1 MENRMNHGMNG
12 RMNQSMNGG
21 MNGGQV
27 PQYPVYGRPTAPAN
41 RPVQA
46 GQFAPA
52 PRFPRFQQPQ
62 QPWQPNRN
70 ADIERQ
76 RMEAMIAFVRNNQLV
91 YIDTNIFMMEGP
103 NAEPFFPRLAAA
115 GRAAGKRF
123 LVPESVA
130 VELNNKRDQG
140 LPAGAAGV
148 ERFLWLQE
156 QGLITVQKDDIM
168 GNFADG
174 GFLGIVGRVNRHMSV
189 GLITHDRK
197 MAWDLLNLQCVHAPL
212 TIMRVDDYGFLSNWA
227 GRFAREAQA
236 EAEAQ
241 AQAVAAAP
249 APAAEPSLF
258 RDRAGRYPRYA
269 APAADGRLP
278 EYADGP
284 MPERFHAQEGAT
296 VYNRDRE
303 PLTLGVRF
311 GGGNE
316 AELFQLTVNGQ
327 SGQCAKIFIRPT
339 HYKAGK
345 VTLLCERA
353 FDVEGVLMPTKAL
366 HNENGVFIGYVMPY
380 VRGVSLRTLFNPAG
394 RRQYASDWDRLA
406 FAQLACAVG
415 KRYAALHAR
424 GVLHGDVSDTNIV
437 VALDEQGRANPD
449 APYLID
455 LDSAQVGTQDCTF
468 PASGLSPRY
477 AAPELLQN
485 GWKEGQLRS
494 CESELFSV
502 SLLLMQIVLCGVHP
516 FRGITAESAA
526 GSADSDSVIRE
537 NIRLGRLPYG
547 VGKSHRDG
555 EAPGLAGNLW
565 SYLSRSLK
573 ETLHQ
578 AMTAEPAD
586 RPRMAKVCE
595 ELRLYVSWLK
605 LAETRERFPQAL
617 SLCPTSR
624 KPYWAR
630 VGCCHCGGAADLA
643 NGGKELRDQVMCAA
657 CAQESVATCTH
668 CGGPIT
674 RGDRFLA
681 TRERTICPKC
691 FQQARNNPDHD
702 EYCSRCGRLFT
713 SATGKEGVCPDC
725 RAQAPAPAPAVV
737 SAPATRPAMSA
748 PAPRAAAPARKRWLG
763 LFANR

>member
-21 MNGGQV
+21 MNGRQV
-27 PQYPVYGRPTAPAN
+27 PQYPVYGRPAAPVN
-41 RPVQA
+41 RVDQA

-62 QPWQPNRN
+62 QPWQPNHN

-76 RMEAMIAFVRNNQLV
+76 RMDAMIAFVQNNQLV
-91 YIDTNIFMMEGP
+91 YIDTNIFMMEGA
-103 NAEPFFPRLAAA
+103 NAEPFFPRLAEA

-130 VELNNKRDQG
+130 VELNHKRDQG

-148 ERFLWLQE
+148 ERFLWLKN

-197 MAWDLLNLQCVHAPL
+197 MAWDLLTLQCVHAPL
-212 TIMRVDDYGFLSNWA
+212 TIMSVDKHGFLSNWA

-236 EAEAQ
+236 EA
-241 AQAVAAAP
+241 QAVAAAP
-249 APAAEPSLF
+249 APEAEPSLF
-258 RDRAGRYPRYA
+258 RDRAGRYPRFA

-278 EYADGP
+278 EYPDEP
-284 MPERFHAQEGAT
+284 MPERFCAQEGAT
-296 VYNRDRE
+296 VYNRYKE
-303 PLTLGVRF
+303 PLTLGERI

-339 HYKAGK
+339 RYKAGK

-353 FDVEGVLMPTKAL
+353 FDIEGVLMPTKAL
-366 HNENGVFIGYVMPY
+366 LNENGGFVGYVMPY

-394 RRQYASDWDRLA
+394 RRQYAPNWDRPD
-406 FAQLACAVG
+406 FARLACAVG

-424 GVLHGDVSDTNIV
+424 GVLHGDVSDANIV

-477 AAPELLQN
+477 AAPELLEK

-502 SLLLMQIVLCGVHP
+502 SLLLTQIVLCGVHP

-547 VGKSHRDG
+547 VGKNHREG

-565 SYLSRSLK
+565 SYLSRTLK

-578 AMTAEPAD
+578 AMTAENPAD

-617 SLCPTSR
+617 SLCPTNR

-643 NGGKELRDQVMCAA
+643 NGGKELRSQVMCAA
-657 CAQESVATCTH
+657 CAQETVAICTH

-725 RAQAPAPAPAVV
+725 RAQAPAPAPAAV
-737 SAPATRPAMSA
+737 SAPATMPAMSA
-748 PAPRAAAPARKRWLG
+748 PATRAAAPARKRWLG